1 MNKKQ
6 QRELKNLK
14 YYEMDFGY
22 LALNDYSKFNY
33 LSSLD
38 KIIKLKNQNRTL
50 FSKRKALLVAFTQL
64 HTTTIKGVDVRLL
77 DHETHNSFVVDI
89 VKLSEQIGKNGHKI
103 QRLRTKYKQFGKKW
117 VENKLKPKHTQD
129 ICY

>member
-6 QRELKNLK
+6 QQELKNLNYHEK
-14 YYEMDFGY
+14 EFGY
-22 LALNDYSKFNY
+22 LALSDYSSYHY

-50 FSKRKALLVAFTQL
+50 CSKRKALLKSFNSL
-64 HTTTIKGVDVRLL
+64 HTTTIQDVDVRLL
-77 DHETHNSFVVDI
+77 HHKTHDQFIKSVA
-89 VKLSEQIGKNGHKI
+89 KLSEQIGKNGHKI
-103 QRLRTKYKQFGKKW
+103 QRLRTKYKQYGEKWKAGK
-117 VENKLKPKHTQD
+117 LRPKDLED